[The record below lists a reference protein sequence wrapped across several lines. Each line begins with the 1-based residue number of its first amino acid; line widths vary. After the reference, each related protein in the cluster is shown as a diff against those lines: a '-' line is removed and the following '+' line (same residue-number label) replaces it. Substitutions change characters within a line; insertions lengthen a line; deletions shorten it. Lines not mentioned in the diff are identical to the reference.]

1 MLTDVEVLL
10 DDEAVLGYMLDG
22 KYKTVSYAVFRQ
34 YWSEAEPD
42 FVENAGVRW
51 SSKGS
56 TIIGYLTGASGQ
68 TGVIFGWN
76 AVTETFFHISDGN
89 FVVGIACTNKTMYS
103 LACVSYY
110 GHPATYCLNAAPIES
125 MDIEAGEEI
134 KMITEL
140 PGTTDV
146 IANSLYINSDKN
158 MLIVK
163 TEDKDI
169 ELYHID

>member
-51 SSKGS
+51 SSKGN

-68 TGVIFGWN
+68 TGVILAGMRYPK
-76 AVTETFFHISDGN
+76 N
-89 FVVGIACTNKTMYS
+89 FS
-103 LACVSYY
+103 
-110 GHPATYCLNAAPIES
+110 TYL
-125 MDIEAGEEI
+125 
-134 KMITEL
+134 T
-140 PGTTDV
+140 V
-146 IANSLYINSDKN
+146 IL
-158 MLIVK
+158 
-163 TEDKDI
+163 
-169 ELYHID
+169 